1 MCCVVAIRSWCKLHS
16 IHTNGSMI
24 FHQGRGN
31 LPCSAIMKLRGT
43 GKKWPTTS
51 PFRNG
56 QSSTSR
62 CLFTG
67 PVCSNWVLLQVMD
80 LRNVLWHSRRTLLT
94 CAVPALVSSLQVWDG
109 LMCETLNTDNINNS
123 FSYIQ
128 YTLHCLCSMKQFCWW
143 NYVPFLLPQ
152 VLQYYKQWLELLGS
166 WLSSPH
172 CLPQLDL
179 CLSVSHLDY
188 LKRIFHIIFEC

>member
-1 MCCVVAIRSWCKLHS
+1 MWWPFVHDASFIVFTLTAQWFSTRGGETSHVRRLWSSEALARSDLQPPHSGMVSLAPPGVYSQDLFVVTGSYYRSWIWEMYCDTL
-16 IHTNGSMI
+16 
-24 FHQGRGN
+24 
-31 LPCSAIMKLRGT
+31 
-43 GKKWPTTS
+43 
-51 PFRNG
+51 
-56 QSSTSR
+56 
-62 CLFTG
+62 
-67 PVCSNWVLLQVMD
+67 
-80 LRNVLWHSRRTLLT
+80 RRTLLT

-143 NYVPFLLPQ
+143 NYVIFLLPQ

>member
-67 PVCSNWVLLQVMD
+67 PVCCNWVLLQVVD

-109 LMCETLNTDNINNS
+109 LMCETLNTDNIKNS

-128 YTLHCLCSMKQFCWW
+128 YTLHCLCSMKQFCWCDLSAPPGTSILQTMTW
-143 NYVPFLLPQ
+143 TTGVLTILPSLLTTAGSVLICKPFGLF
-152 VLQYYKQWLELLGS
+152 KKD
-166 WLSSPH
+166 LSH
-172 CLPQLDL
+172 NIWML
-179 CLSVSHLDY
+179 
-188 LKRIFHIIFEC
+188 I